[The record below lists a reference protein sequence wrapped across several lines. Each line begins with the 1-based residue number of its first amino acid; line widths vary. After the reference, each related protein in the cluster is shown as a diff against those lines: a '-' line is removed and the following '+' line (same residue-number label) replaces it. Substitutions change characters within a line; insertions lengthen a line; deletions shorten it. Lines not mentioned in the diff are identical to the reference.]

1 MNVNSQFFYDRTK
14 THLLDSA
21 ETKRLVA
28 EHCLEPI
35 VLAAQ
40 TIADTFRAGGKLLLC
55 GNGGSAADCQH
66 IAAELVSLLTQD
78 FKRPGLSAIAL
89 TTDSSML
96 TAYANDFGFEGVF
109 ARQVEALGKPGDILI
124 GISTSGN
131 SKNIIKATEAAKEI
145 SVKTIAMTGKTGGL
159 LGSMADIVIPVPSTS
174 TQHIQEAHIS
184 IGHILCD
191 LIECILFEEKLGQQ
205 K

>member
-174 TQHIQEAHIS
+174 TQQIQEAHIS